1 MCVWTHIDTNI
12 VLLYMLLLCFDFSFR
27 AKFGSRSIQLGH
39 HWPKHYDVDHSRL
52 CVLFLHRLDRV
63 SLLPPE
69 KVC

>member
-1 MCVWTHIDTNI
+1 MTQILFYFTFI
-12 VLLYMLLLCFDFSFR
+12 ALFLFSFR
-27 AKFGSRSIQLGH
+27 AKFGARSIQLGH